1 MCVEFDRLLSSFS
14 LPSYRPSP
22 HEDGPKPGRGGKGMT
37 GANDRT
43 NRLREMVAM
52 RLLLKSIV
60 EPEGKKEKKEEKRGE
75 WREVIEGEADGTD

>member
-1 MCVEFDRLLSSFS
+1 
-14 LPSYRPSP
+14 
-22 HEDGPKPGRGGKGMT
+22 MT

-43 NRLREMVAM
+43 NRLREMVTM